1 MKKIIFLFFFLMLLS
16 CKKEI
21 NETAVRSGIE
31 NLESIEIKDK
41 DIDNFWNLYS
51 KLEKQMLESFDNGD
65 KYQNKYISDLD
76 GELKKIDPSLSIEIK
91 PNTKENRVLIITAN
105 GIPELFPAVIKIA
118 KKAPENR
125 LWKIEALKQRVELPV
140 IIDYM
145 GTVLDSKTVEFS
157 YDERE
162 DGRIDIE
169 IFYPE
174 NTKDNLHMTYIFL
187 DGIIGEYDT
196 SKYIGS
202 IDLTDKKSDGKK
214 YQSLEEIRKILD
226 EKKLK

>member
-1 MKKIIFLFFFLMLLS
+1 MKKIIFLIFLLFLLS
-16 CKKEI
+16 CKKETS
-21 NETAVRSGIE
+21 ETVIRAGIE
-31 NLESIEIKDK
+31 NSGNIEVENK
-41 DIDNFWNLYS
+41 DIDNFWALYS
-51 KLEKQMLESFDNGD
+51 KVEKPMLESFDEGD
-65 KYQNKYISDLD
+65 MYQNKYISELD
-76 GELKKIDPSLSIEIK
+76 GDLKKIDPSLSIEIK
-91 PNTKENRVLIITAN
+91 PNTKEQRVLTITAN

-157 YDERE
+157 YNKRE
-162 DGRIDIE
+162 DDRIDIE
-169 IFYPE
+169 VFYPE

-202 IDLTDKKSDGKK
+202 IDLVEKKSVGKE
-214 YQSLEEIRKILD
+214 YQPLENLRRLLD
-226 EKKLK
+226 EKKF